1 MNALIAWWAR
11 NRIAAN
17 LAMFLIIAMGVGAF
31 FTMEREVMP
40 TFRVN
45 WVEINVSWPGAAPQE
60 VEEQLVIRIE
70 ESIQDLDNIFR
81 VRSFARENFGAVY
94 IEADPRVDMGE
105 FINNVKMRVDSISTF
120 PRDIE
125 PPMVREMLTRNEL
138 IRIGIHGDV
147 DEKILKRAA
156 EKARDEI
163 ALLPGASI
171 VELFGTRN
179 EEVSIELSEEAM
191 QRYGVTFDEVANA
204 IRGSSVN
211 LSSGTLKT
219 NTGDIMLRARN
230 MADSNQ
236 DFEKIIVR
244 QTPGGA
250 SIRVGDVAQVIDG
263 FEDVE
268 INATLNGQDAILVQV
283 MTTERMNVVQ
293 TSESVK
299 KWMETAKDKLPEGVT
314 ATLWQDE
321 SKIYHDRM
329 NTIGSSAFYG
339 LILVF
344 IVLILTLRPIVAF
357 WVTVG
362 IAVSFAGTFIFLP
375 GNDVSLNMLSL
386 FSFLLVLGVVVDD
399 AIVVGENIHTQSHK
413 GHDSLTAAIIGTQLV
428 AKPVIFAV
436 LTTIVVFMPW
446 MFLSGL
452 EVQFTRQISII
463 VMMSLIFSLIESL
476 LILPAHL
483 SHMKPRKRLGKFSTM
498 QKKIADSITSFA
510 ENTYRPF
517 AVSVVK
523 YRYRTLTGFF
533 MMFMVA
539 IGLTSSGW
547 QKFSFMPVIESEQIT
562 VEVVLPDGTP
572 FNRALEVLNQLQVAE
587 KALVTEV
594 EGKEGD
600 QKLIANW
607 YTRARPNNV
616 LAIVQ
621 LVPAEERLLSAKE
634 AGERLRELTGDI
646 PDAEEIK
653 LVYTID
659 DQGPGFQYSVNAQDL
674 DELRAAVDD
683 FKTKLL
689 EYPALYDVR
698 DNLTSSTDEIQMS
711 LKPGAEQMGLTLRDV
726 SRQVRQAYYGEEV
739 QRLPREGDDV
749 RVMVRYPKASRNNI
763 DSLSHFRVR
772 TNDGREVPLLSV
784 VDVTY
789 APGINRIDRRERLR
803 SAVVSADLKDEV
815 RREITKDLEDNFIP
829 DWKKRHPNA
838 SLGVVGQAEGEALF
852 LQEVLMLEGLALF
865 VMYILIAVAFK
876 SYWEP
881 IIIMTAIPFAFMG
894 AVFGH
899 IIFGANMSLFSYF
912 GIAAAVGVVVNDN
925 IVLVDYLKRLRDEK
939 GGELHDAIVDAGV
952 ARFRA
957 ILLTS
962 VTTFVGLLPMMFERS
977 LQAQFL
983 KPAVISL
990 SFGVLFA
997 LFVTLFLVPALY
1009 GISEDMAVRWAR
1021 IKARIKGLFV
1031 RSENTLAGAK
1041 RYTGE

>member
-11 NRIAAN
+11 NKIAAN
-17 LAMFLIIAMGVGAF
+17 LAMVLIIAMGLGSF
-31 FTMEREVMP
+31 FTMEREVWP
-40 TFRVN
+40 TVRAN
-45 WVEINVSWPGAAPQE
+45 WVEVNVAWPGAAPQE

-81 VRSFARENFGAVY
+81 IRSFARENFGAVY
-94 IEADPRVDMGE
+94 IEADPRIDMGE

-125 PPMVREMLTRNEL
+125 PPRVRELMTRNEM
-138 IRIGIHGDV
+138 IRIGIHGNV
-147 DEKILKRAA
+147 DEKILKRTA
-156 EKARDEI
+156 ERVRDEI

-191 QRYGVTFDEVANA
+191 RRYGVTFDEVAAA
-204 IRGSSVN
+204 IRGSSIN

-230 MADSNQ
+230 MADNAQ
-236 DFEKIIVR
+236 DFETIIVR
-244 QTPGGA
+244 QTPGGG
-250 SIRVGDVAQVIDG
+250 SIRVGDVARVIDG

-268 INATLNGQDAILVQV
+268 INATLNGEDAILVQV
-283 MTTERMNVVQ
+283 MTTERMNVVE
-293 TSESVK
+293 TSESIK
-299 KWMETAKDKLPEGVT
+299 KWMETAQEKMPEGVK
-314 ATLWQDE
+314 ATLWHDE

-329 NTIGSSAFYG
+329 ETIGKSAFYG
-339 LILVF
+339 LIMVF
-344 IVLILTLRPIVAF
+344 IVLILTLRPVVAF
-357 WVTVG
+357 WVTMG

-386 FSFLLVLGVVVDD
+386 FAFLLVLGVVVDD

-413 GHDSLTAAIIGTQLV
+413 GHDSLTAAIVGTQLV

-463 VMMSLIFSLIESL
+463 VMMALLFSLVESL

-483 SHMKPRKRLGKFSTM
+483 SKMKPRKQLGRFSTM
-498 QKKIADSITSFA
+498 QKKIADSITGFA
-510 ENTYRPF
+510 EKTYRPI
-517 AVSVVK
+517 AIKIVK
-523 YRYRTLTGFF
+523 YRYRTVTAFF
-533 MMFMVA
+533 MLFMVS
-539 IGLTSSGW
+539 IGLVSSGW
-547 QKFSFMPVIESEQIT
+547 LKFTFMPEIESEQIQL
-562 VEVVLPDGTP
+562 EVALPDGTP
-572 FNRALEVLNQLQVAE
+572 FNRALEVLTQLQDAEQQLVAE
-587 KALVTEV
+587 IDGL
-594 EGKEGD
+594 EGD
-600 QKLIANW
+600 QKLVANW

-621 LVPAEERLLSAKE
+621 LVPSEERALSAKE

-646 PDAEEIK
+646 PDAEEIN

-659 DQGPGFQYSVNAQDL
+659 SQGPGFQYSVNAQNL

-683 FKTKLL
+683 FKAKLL

-711 LKPGAEQMGLTLRDV
+711 LKPGAEKLGLTLRDV

-749 RVMVRYPKASRNNI
+749 RVMVRYPKSSRNNI
-763 DSLSHFRVR
+763 DSLNHFRVR
-772 TNDGREVPLLSV
+772 TSDGREVPLLSV
-784 VDVTY
+784 VDITY
-789 APGINRIDRRERLR
+789 SPGINRIDRRERMR
-803 SAVVSADLKDEV
+803 SAVISADLKDEV

-829 DWKKRHPNA
+829 EWEKRHPNA

-852 LQEVLMLEGLALF
+852 MQEVLQLEGLALF

-881 IIIMTAIPFAFMG
+881 IIIMMAIPFAFMG

-899 IIFGANMSLFSYF
+899 IIFGANMALFSYF

-925 IVLVDYLKRLRDEK
+925 IVLVDYLKRLRGEK
-939 GGELHDAIVDAGV
+939 GGELHDVIVEAGV

-962 VTTFVGLLPMMFERS
+962 VTTFVGLMPMMFERS

-997 LFVTLFLVPALY
+997 LFVTLLLVPALY
-1009 GISEDMAVRWAR
+1009 GVSEDMSVRWLSLKGR
-1021 IKARIKGLFV
+1021 IKALFV
-1031 RSENTLAGAK
+1031 RKATTLIEAERPAG
-1041 RYTGE
+1041 E